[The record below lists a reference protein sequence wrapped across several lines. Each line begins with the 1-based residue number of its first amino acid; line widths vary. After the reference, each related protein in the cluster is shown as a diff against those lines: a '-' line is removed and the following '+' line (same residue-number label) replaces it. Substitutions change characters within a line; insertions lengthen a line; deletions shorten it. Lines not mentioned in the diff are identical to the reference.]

1 MASGIPME
9 KFNLNRF
16 WERTPTLLKYF
27 LVIAIIIVSSYF
39 VFTDKINTS
48 QTQQLDKIEDNIKV
62 TYTLINNFEN
72 YKMLQDQYNEKVI
85 SYLQNL
91 HVLVEELSD
100 NTNKKFDIILQANSK
115 NKTDVVDK
123 ILILNE
129 SFDKLSKIYEV
140 DDIEKEKAKTGKKIN
155 EYQIGVEKK

>member
-72 YKMLQDQYNEKVI
+72 YKMI
-85 SYLQNL
+85 
-91 HVLVEELSD
+91 
-100 NTNKKFDIILQANSK
+100 TNKKFDIILQANSK